1 MGNAMRKMLRLRVII
16 LVAFILAGTVACTS
30 RGPKVTVG
38 DCISPVDGMQTWKI
52 TKVDGAEIY
61 GEVVAPREHVSGEK
75 AVPPRM
81 HYIKS
86 PCP

>member
-1 MGNAMRKMLRLRVII
+1 MMKKLRLSVVILFSI
-16 LVAFILAGTVACTS
+16 ILAGIVACTS
-30 RGPKVTVG
+30 RGPKVTAG

-52 TKVDGAEIY
+52 TKVEGTEIF